1 MILIGFSGINKS
13 YSSRAVLK
21 NVSGVIKDGD
31 RIAFLGANGTGKT
44 TLLEILAGRIN
55 SDSGNIEKPNA
66 VRRQYLPQ
74 EIKIESGGTLF
85 EYAMSGLSELMDMR
99 AAIEDAHDKLTLTKD
114 DPGLLSELGGLQEKF
129 EAAGGYE
136 METKTRLILT
146 GVGFKPEE
154 FDMEM
159 KSLSGGQRNRA
170 ALARILISGPD
181 LLLLD
186 EPTNHLDISGLEF
199 LEDYLKSYEGGVI
212 FVSHDRTFIQN
223 TATLVWEISAGK
235 LDVYQGSYDFYLA
248 ERERRFIA
256 GLKEYEAQREFIK
269 RTEDFISRNI
279 AGQKTKQ
286 AQSRRRMLARLERVE
301 KPSSEKTI
309 SRLDFGKT
317 ARSTR
322 TVVRC
327 TGLSFSYN
335 DMPFLRDIE
344 FEIERG
350 EKVGLFGPNGSGKTT
365 VLKLITG
372 RINPDEGS
380 LEIGGKTSIGY
391 YDQLA
396 EDLDHTSSPLETIRN
411 AMPEWIESQI
421 RGFLGRF
428 LFSGEDVLR
437 PIKSFSGGER
447 SRLAIA
453 RIIVKEPN
461 FLVLDEPT
469 NHLDIRSRE
478 TLENALTNYGGAVFC
493 VSHDRYFLDSFAE
506 KIFAIENGTVKIYYG
521 NYSDYREKK
530 EKEADRVKSEKT
542 KTVSGK
548 SAKPEKVRRVNPQIL
563 NKIEMKIAV
572 LENEISGLENDIAG
586 LEGSSDWQKLT
597 AMLELRDEYYQ
608 KLESLHRELDDLKR
622 GDL

>member
-1 MILIGFSGINKS
+1 MILTGFSGINKS
-13 YSSRAVLK
+13 YSLRPVLK
-21 NVSGVIKDGD
+21 SVTGVVKDGD
-31 RIAFLGANGTGKT
+31 RIALLGANGTGKT

-55 SDSGNIEKPNA
+55 SDSGNVEKPNA
-66 VRRQYLPQ
+66 VKRQYLPQ
-74 EIKIESGGTLF
+74 EIEIDNGGTLF
-85 EYAMSGLSELMDMR
+85 EYAMSGLSELIKLR
-99 AAIEDAHDKLTLTKD
+99 SAIEDAHDKLMLTKD
-114 DPGLLSELGGLQEKF
+114 DPGLLLELGGLQEKF

-136 METKTRLILT
+136 METRTGSILT
-146 GVGFKPEE
+146 GVGFKSEE
-154 FDMEM
+154 FHMEM

-170 ALARILISGPD
+170 ALARILISAPD

-199 LEDYLKSYEGGVI
+199 LEGYLKSCEGGVI

-223 TATLVWEISAGK
+223 TATLIWELSAGR
-235 LDVYQGSYDFYLA
+235 LDTYQGSYDFYLA

-269 RTEDFISRNI
+269 KTEDFISRNI

-301 KPSSEKTI
+301 KPSSETTI

-317 ARSTR
+317 KRSTR
-322 TVVRC
+322 MVVKC
-327 TGLSFSYN
+327 ENLSFSYS

-350 EKVGLFGPNGSGKTT
+350 EKIGLFGPNGSGKTT
-365 VLKLITG
+365 ILKLITG
-372 RINPDEGS
+372 RIKPDEGN

-396 EDLDHTSSPLETIRN
+396 EDLDYASCPLETIRN
-411 AMPEWIESQI
+411 VKPEWIESQI

-453 RIIVKEPN
+453 KIIVNEPN

-478 TLENALTNYGGAVFC
+478 ALENALANYGGAVFC

-506 KIFAIENGTVKIYYG
+506 KIIAIEKGTVKIYYG
-521 NYSDYREKK
+521 NYSNYREKK
-530 EKEADRVKSEKT
+530 EEEADKIKPEKT

-548 SAKPEKVRRVNPQIL
+548 SVRPEKVRRINPQIL
-563 NKIEMKIAV
+563 KKIEIKIMA
-572 LENEISGLENDIAG
+572 LEKKITDLENDIAG
-586 LEGSSDWQKLT
+586 LEGSSDWQKLA
-597 AMLELRDEYYQ
+597 AMLEMRDEYYRE
-608 KLESLHRELDDLKR
+608 LESLHQEFDDLKN
-622 GDL
+622 GDS

>member
-1 MILIGFSGINKS
+1 MILTGFSGINKS
-13 YSSRAVLK
+13 YSARPVLK
-21 NVSGVIKDGD
+21 NVAGVVKNGD
-31 RIAFLGANGTGKT
+31 RIALLGANGTGKT

-66 VRRQYLPQ
+66 VKRQYLPQ
-74 EIKIESGGTLF
+74 EIKIDNGGTLF
-85 EYAMSGLSELMDMR
+85 EYAMSGLSELINLR
-99 AAIEDAHDKLTLTKD
+99 AAIEHAHDKLMLTKD

-136 METKTRLILT
+136 METRTGLILT

-154 FDMEM
+154 FHMEM
-159 KSLSGGQRNRA
+159 NSLSGGQRNRA
-170 ALARILISGPD
+170 ALARILISAPD

-199 LEDYLKSYEGGVI
+199 LEEYLKSYEGGVI

-223 TATLVWEISAGK
+223 TATLIWELSAGK
-235 LDVYQGSYDFYLA
+235 LDIYQGSYDFYLG

-269 RTEDFISRNI
+269 KTEDFISRNI

-286 AQSRRRMLARLERVE
+286 AQSRRRMLARLERVD
-301 KPSSEKTI
+301 KPSSGKTI
-309 SRLDFGKT
+309 SRLDFGK
-317 ARSTR
+317 AGRSTR
-322 TVVRC
+322 TVVKC
-327 TGLSFSYN
+327 ENLNFSYN
-335 DMPFLRDIE
+335 DMTFLRDIE

-365 VLKLITG
+365 ILKLITG
-372 RINPDEGS
+372 RISPDKGS

-396 EDLDHTSSPLETIRN
+396 EDLDYASNPLETIRN
-411 AMPEWIESQI
+411 AKPEWIESQI

-453 RIIVKEPN
+453 KIIVNEPN

-478 TLENALTNYGGAVFC
+478 ALENALANYGGAVFC

-521 NYSDYREKK
+521 NYSYYRERK
-530 EKEADRVKSEKT
+530 EKEADRVKPEKI
-542 KTVSGK
+542 KSVSGK
-548 SAKPEKVRRVNPQIL
+548 PARTERARRVNPQIL
-563 NKIEMKIAV
+563 NKIENKIAALEDKIIG
-572 LENEISGLENDIAG
+572 LENEIAG
-586 LEGSSDWQKLT
+586 LEGSSDWQKLA
-597 AMLELRDEYYQ
+597 AMLEMRDEYYRD
-608 KLESLHRELDDLKR
+608 LESLHQKLDDLKN
-622 GDL
+622 GDS

>member
-1 MILIGFSGINKS
+1 MILTGFSGINKS
-13 YSSRAVLK
+13 YSSRAVLR
-21 NVSGVIKDGD
+21 NVAGVVKDGD
-31 RIAFLGANGTGKT
+31 RIALLGANGTGKT
-44 TLLEILAGRIN
+44 TLLEILAGRIS
-55 SDSGNIEKPNA
+55 SDSGIIEKPNA
-66 VRRQYLPQ
+66 IRRQYLPQ
-74 EIKIESGGTLF
+74 EIKIDSGGTLF
-85 EYAMSGLSELMDMR
+85 EYAMRGLSELIDMR
-99 AAIEDAHDKLTLTKD
+99 AAIEDAHDKLTLVKD
-114 DPGLLSELGGLQEKF
+114 DPEILAELGGLQEKF

-136 METKTRLILT
+136 METKTRSILT
-146 GVGFKPEE
+146 GVGFDSGE
-154 FDMEM
+154 FDMGM

-223 TATLVWEISAGK
+223 TATLIWELSAGR
-235 LDVYQGSYDFYLA
+235 LDIYQGSYDFYLA

-286 AQSRRRMLARLERVE
+286 AQSRRKMLARLERVE
-301 KPSSEKTI
+301 KPSAEKTI

-317 ARSTR
+317 ARSAR
-322 TVVRC
+322 TVVKC
-327 TGLSFSYN
+327 AGLNFSYN
-335 DMPFLRDIE
+335 DMPFLRGIE

-350 EKVGLFGPNGSGKTT
+350 EKVGFFGPNGSGKTT

-372 RINPDEGS
+372 RINPDEGN

-396 EDLDHTSSPLETIRN
+396 EDLDYNSNPLETIRN

-428 LFSGEDVLR
+428 LFRGEDVLR

-453 RIIVKEPN
+453 KIIVKEPN

-478 TLENALTNYGGAVFC
+478 ALENALANYGGAVFC

-530 EKEADRVKSEKT
+530 EKEGDRFKPEKT

-563 NKIEMKIAV
+563 NKIEEKILV
-572 LENEISGLENDIAG
+572 LENKIINLENEMAG
-586 LEGSSDWQKLT
+586 LEGSSDWQKLA
-597 AMLELRDEYYQ
+597 AMLELRDEYYRN
-608 KLESLHRELDDLKR
+608 LESHHQELDDLKR